1 MRYLI
6 LLLPVVL
13 VACATPGSGSGTVLV
28 ETSSNGQPLEGASCL
43 VSTSGDSWNVTTPA
57 TVPVGGASGDLRV
70 VCNKGGYRTSEV
82 IYRPSSPTNSNV
94 GIGIGGGS
102 GGHVGVGVGLGL
114 GIPIALG
121 GGNYY
126 PSHITVDMNP
136 Q

>member
-13 VACATPGSGSGTVLV
+13 VACATPGSGSDTILV
-28 ETSSNGQPLEGASCL
+28 ETSSNGQPLEGANCL
-43 VSTSGDSWNVTTPA
+43 VSTNAGSWNATTPA
-57 TVPVGGASGDLRV
+57 TVPVGSASGDLRV
-70 VCNKGGYRTSEV
+70 VCNKDGYRMSEV

-102 GGHVGVGVGLGL
+102 GGGHVGVGLGL

-121 GGNYY
+121 GGYY
-126 PSHITVDMNP
+126 PSRITVDMNP